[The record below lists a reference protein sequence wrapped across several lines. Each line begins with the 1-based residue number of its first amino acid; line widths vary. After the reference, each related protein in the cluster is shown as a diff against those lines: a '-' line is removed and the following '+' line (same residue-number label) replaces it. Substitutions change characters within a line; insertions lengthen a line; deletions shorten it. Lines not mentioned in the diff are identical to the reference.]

1 MKNCKTFYD
10 TQTASR
16 LQEIIQPSPNPPPSD
31 KMLLSL
37 WKNIFLRRYTEIY
50 RRLLSKYFKNAV
62 LGRQAM
68 ALCLTRSKCLLRV
81 RNTFGCIARANY
93 FQCLGSRGL

>member
-31 KMLLSL
+31 KMLLIFGKTFSYGDIQKYTDICFQSTSKMQFL
-37 WKNIFLRRYTEIY
+37 GVKKYCSANVFPDTKQKHVDWKV
-50 RRLLSKYFKNAV
+50 FK
-62 LGRQAM
+62 
-68 ALCLTRSKCLLRV
+68 V
-81 RNTFGCIARANY
+81 RMVFGCIAGAY
-93 FQCLGSRGL
+93 SF

>member
-31 KMLLSL
+31 KMLLIFGKTFSYGDIQKYTDICFQSTSKMQSL
-37 WKNIFLRRYTEIY
+37 GVKQWRC
-50 RRLLSKYFKNAV
+50 A
-62 LGRQAM
+62 
-68 ALCLTRSKCLLRV
+68 
-81 RNTFGCIARANY
+81 
-93 FQCLGSRGL
+93 